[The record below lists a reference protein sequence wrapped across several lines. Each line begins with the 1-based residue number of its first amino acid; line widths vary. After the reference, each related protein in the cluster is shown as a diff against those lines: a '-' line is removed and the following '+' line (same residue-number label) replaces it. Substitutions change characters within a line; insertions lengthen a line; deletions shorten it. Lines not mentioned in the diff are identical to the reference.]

1 MTLRRILVCTF
12 ALALAMPL
20 IAEDSSPIK
29 AGKWE
34 MTIEMEMPG
43 MPVKMP
49 PVKTVQCVTPEQAAN
64 PEKGVPTGGRNN
76 KCQIKDMKISG
87 KTISYTVICPDE
99 KVTAEAEMTYEG
111 DSFSGMMKMKVEG
124 QDQEIT
130 TKYSGKRIG
139 DC

>member
-1 MTLRRILVCTF
+1 
-12 ALALAMPL
+12 MPL
-20 IAEDSSPIK
+20 IAEDPSPIR

-34 MTIEMEMPG
+34 MTMEMEMPG

-49 PVKTVQCVTPEQAAN
+49 PVKVVQCVTPEQAAN
-64 PEKGVPTGGRNN
+64 PEKGVPTGG
-76 KCQIKDMKISG
+76 KSTCQIKDMKVSG
-87 KTISYTVICPDE
+87 NTISYTVICPEE
-99 KVTAEAEMTYEG
+99 KVTAEAEMTYTG
-111 DSFSGMMKMKVEG
+111 DSFSGFMKMKVEG